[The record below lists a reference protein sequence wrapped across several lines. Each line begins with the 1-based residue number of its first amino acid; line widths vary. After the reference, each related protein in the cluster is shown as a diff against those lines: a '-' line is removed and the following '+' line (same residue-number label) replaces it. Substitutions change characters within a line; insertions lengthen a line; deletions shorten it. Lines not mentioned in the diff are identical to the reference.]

1 MASRPSGF
9 KLVPSGGRTKGIL
22 PLDEAPPEVGGAAQ
36 FRLEGLSLAEKND
49 LSVQRAEAA
58 MEVYCPICGKDP
70 PPQGRRSDPLLLR
83 QADGQKVMAAPHNLA
98 RSIRPKILP
107 HTKVIKGREYCMYF
121 PLL

>member
-1 MASRPSGF
+1 MKLTVHRDTITLIPETPEERDGLTAIWL

-58 MEVYCPICGKDP
+58 MEVYCPICNKTHHVKAGDLIP
-70 PPQGRRSDPLLLR
+70 YCCGRPMEIID
-83 QADGQKVMAAPHNLA
+83 
-98 RSIRPKILP
+98 
-107 HTKVIKGREYCMYF
+107 
-121 PLL
+121 

>member
-1 MASRPSGF
+1 MKLTVHRDTITLIPETPEERDGLTAIWL

-58 MEVYCPICGKDP
+58 MEVYCPICGKTSMC
-70 PPQGRRSDPLLLR
+70 RHRITR
-83 QADGQKVMAAPHNLA
+83 
-98 RSIRPKILP
+98 
-107 HTKVIKGREYCMYF
+107 
-121 PLL
+121 

>member
-1 MASRPSGF
+1 MKLTVHRDTITLIPETPGERDGLTAIWL

-58 MEVYCPICGKDP
+58 MEVYCPICGKT
-70 PPQGRRSDPLLLR
+70 RRLK
-83 QADGQKVMAAPHNLA
+83 AGE
-98 RSIRPKILP
+98 
-107 HTKVIKGREYCMYF
+107 VIPFCCGKQMVKK
-121 PLL
+121 